1 MSGLIQTFPAE
12 TKLMRLSAAT
22 LPLLESKVNAWL
34 SLHALAIEKVLSR
47 DIVPQGFALTAVI
60 TYIPYIPYTP
70 NGR

>member
-1 MSGLIQTFPAE
+1 MSGQILVFPTN
-12 TKLMRLSAAT
+12 TKVVRLSAAT

-60 TYIPYIPYTP
+60 TYTP
-70 NGR
+70 NSR